1 MDSLVKKNIIKKH
14 KVIVDIGSKYIKV
27 LSVHYAAKKVTVTDA
42 QKIDSI
48 PMLQDGINYLEIARA
63 ISKIIGKKKRCEVSV
78 SLPTELVES
87 KIITIKNKRQ
97 SDIPKLI
104 EKEYVAFSRVSTL
117 THVVDYA
124 YLGKTEDNGDTVHY
138 CLLAAVHKN
147 TMLQLMEA
155 FEECNLKINTVTFPV
170 YNMICLSSL
179 YHDDYEHLNRLM
191 IDFGAT
197 GTRVVAFLE
206 GVPVYS
212 RNIDVG
218 FNSYVEKLFS
228 AQETVGKPDIIKALM
243 GIGEVSLLT
252 NDHVSKYFKELDK
265 SVYFQ
270 SVADVSSKLIGEV
283 QRVIELCENN
293 GVGITKIIYG
303 GSVINGFDKR
313 LKLFGVEVEKFDL
326 DMCGEKEG
334 ENFLLWIEEIN
345 VGSLYYNALGLA
357 VNTML

>member
-1 MDSLVKKNIIKKH
+1 MDSLVKRNIVKKH
-14 KVIVDIGSKYIKV
+14 KIIVDIGSKYIKV
-27 LSVHYAAKKVTVTDA
+27 LVVHYAAKKVTVTDA

-48 PMLQDGINYLEIARA
+48 PMFQDGINYLEIARA
-63 ISKIIGKKKRCEVSV
+63 VSKAVNMKKKYEVSV
-78 SLPTELVES
+78 SLPIELVES
-87 KIITIKNKRQ
+87 KIITIKNKKQ

-104 EKEYVAFSRVSTL
+104 EKEYSAISRVSSL

-124 YLGKTEDNGDTVHY
+124 YLGKKDDNGDTVHY

-147 TMLQLMEA
+147 IMLQLVEA
-155 FEECNLKINTVTFPV
+155 FEECKLKITTVTFPI
-170 YNMICLSSL
+170 YDMICLSSL

-191 IDFGAT
+191 VDFGVN
-197 GTRVVAFLE
+197 GTRVVAFSDDI
-206 GVPVYS
+206 PVYS

-218 FNSYVEKLFS
+218 FNTYVEKLFS
-228 AQETVGKPDIIKALM
+228 AQGTVGKPDIIKTLAA
-243 GIGEVSLLT
+243 IGEVSLLT
-252 NDHVSKYFKELDK
+252 NEHVSKYFKELDK

-270 SVADVSSKLIGEV
+270 SVADVSSKLISEL

-303 GSVINGFDKR
+303 GSGINGFDKR
-313 LKLFGVEVEKFDL
+313 LKQLGVEIEKFDL
-326 DMCGEKEG
+326 DMCGIKEG